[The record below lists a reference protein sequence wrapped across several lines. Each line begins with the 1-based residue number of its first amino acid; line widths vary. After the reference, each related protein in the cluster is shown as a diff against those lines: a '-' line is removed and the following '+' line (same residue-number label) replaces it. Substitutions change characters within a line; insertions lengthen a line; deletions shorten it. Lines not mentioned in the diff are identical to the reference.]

1 MTSNLNRVRQ
11 QPLYHHQQQQH
22 QQIVNSAARTLK
34 VLLHKRTEPQQQQQQ
49 QQQQQPQQQQQ
60 QQQQSSSIDDEV
72 LVNPREFPEL
82 RSGGLLEII
91 PPTGGQKAAFLVQI
105 RCLKDD
111 FAQKDSI
118 SLDTALASNFG
129 LKKFQE
135 VQVRQVSQECVTV
148 DLVEIIIKDVYLGR
162 GDFYQFAESQRQ
174 CALYEGK
181 KLEFL
186 GSPRGTVGLMWRNGT
201 GTSCGFVGQHTRFVY
216 RSTSSVVHI
225 FIQMSEEMWQFDPF
239 GDLYFEKC
247 VSGFL
252 PELFSRWG
260 KQACCHDVTIVLF
273 SRVQYHAAGGFNSLP
288 ETMRSSGTVQKA
300 QFNGGTLLYED
311 FYRVVVQNERY
322 MTDEW
327 ASVLTELKSIFK
339 EYGNSV
345 KNFYADKLTQ
355 KVSPPPATLMPAS
368 RGSFL
373 ETLNMTLNHYQ
384 KYYIDRNFDRTGKNC
399 FVITPGQGI
408 FEVDREL
415 MNLTKQRILDLGVSI
430 DLICL
435 GEQPLHAVPLLRFI
449 RKSHSDVDLGDT
461 YNIPHWINHH
471 FYRSPSEML
480 ALHSCGFVPRIQI
493 RYADGEGPT
502 DGDGYPEYKLAPS
515 RNRLAFDLDAYDEAI
530 FSFGKSRPT
539 PWGTERQGKVS
550 FQRAISHH
558 PNQPTIPSGSSI
570 AASPPQSQLLS
581 HQPPASQPPRSRGIS
596 FRGKL
601 TGADAAVEDAGVV
614 IPYQQK
620 RRSARLSSM
629 RLSNSDDSLSAT
641 SAAAAASGSCEDADF
656 GTGTVGVGVGAD
668 GPRGQPARLKVGSQE
683 VPVHHLTSRSFVP
696 RKALVNPFAASRLN
710 NQQQRVTANRRRWM
724 HAFPEPPP
732 TGVTAAGSG
741 ASSPRSQHRGQQ
753 QHRVLQQRRHQR
765 QQHQQQ
771 QQQQQQKQLLLSKQ
785 GKRPDL
791 AAPGNLVAV
800 QQQVPPQQLPP
811 PAPPPTPLQ
820 SFAQLSSSPS
830 SVSAPPSALSRQNSG
845 GGDIVTA
852 QQQQQLHVSFQLVE
866 ESAPSS
872 PAVSPSQL
880 TTAMSTPSRA
890 SGRSSPSSRAHD
902 DDANGNH
909 RDDEL
914 EHFGDGEAS
923 KLSISDQQQVPSS
936 LPLHDLQQQ
945 QQLDSPSITSGTD
958 ISEPTADDDG
968 GVESF
973 LRPIGMDWKTLM
985 MPLCLPLTTEFFPKE
1000 SQQPAAVSADPGAD
1014 SSPFSTTTYQLDL
1027 TVTIDE
1033 YRESYDRATER
1044 ERYYMRQPLSAEK
1057 AFEELLMQR
1066 LGQGFQL
1073 VLPPPASSRVRS
1085 SLTVPPAA
1093 PASPTA
1099 SAVTSAAT
1107 AASSAAG
1114 RAHLKNL
1121 LQKPDYPEHR
1131 LSIGRIFHRIRLE
1144 RTSASQHTIFVH
1156 TLKSKF
1162 TERDI
1167 RYRHLYRLQVPD
1179 SLEFY
1184 RAECHF
1190 TLERIENYKWNH
1202 LDYHILERGHGNYG
1216 YKCSTAS
1223 IQELDPLLK
1232 PWRCRYVLLPYNNPA
1247 TKRIIEQL
1255 ADSAGQSLPRTDIYE
1270 QKGFEELKKLHE
1282 NFARYAEL
1290 FNRLRRPNLTARKV
1304 TRANLM
1310 PPQAAA
1316 ELADMRQ
1323 RADTVS
1329 VGVGVGTIRSGH
1341 LTPTPLQQQQQQLGD
1356 DSSISSS
1363 VAASRRLHGSTRF
1376 IEAARAMQEPGTGL
1390 NFLPTHGFPS
1400 YTFVSA
1406 EAVAWVMDRVENV
1419 SSHESACF
1427 FMATMVK
1434 EGLVVH
1440 ASAKTQPQQFVY
1452 GFYLYSMD
1460 PKLVSNPS
1468 SGLITPGPF
1477 TRDFELEWAEVGLET
1492 LPDPQE
1498 LADPVAAFLRELV
1511 PMREAGDDDYFSSK
1525 YVAPGGSFRT
1535 NIMDVSQTDSR
1546 RAEWG
1551 LTKYHANFEA
1561 NCAYQLELH
1570 WLVATGTLLGDL
1582 ISSYHTKAHSF
1593 GFHLLPIPCDLFPMP
1608 HVEPEDP
1615 AGADPLRGS
1624 LFVPLRL
1631 QALVIRPDLPD
1642 IVDQM
1647 FQRFLPNERPQ
1658 RLQLLMACLLRRFGF
1673 VPDCAGVKDMC
1684 PVWIHC
1690 TAGMMVMLPCA
1701 SQRLVPRRY
1710 GTLIDKSRRFLQQ
1723 ATAGPAGTNL
1733 ARVEGVPVGFI
1744 WSWNHILTRRW
1755 RSSWTGDEHFQ
1766 DCLLADFRRFCANDA
1781 NRLKDYWDRCWV
1793 QA

>member
-1 MTSNLNRVRQ
+1 RQ

-710 NQQQRVTANRRRWM
+710 NQQQR
-724 HAFPEPPP
+724 
-732 TGVTAAGSG
+732 
-741 ASSPRSQHRGQQ
+741 
-753 QHRVLQQRRHQR
+753 
-765 QQHQQQ
+765 
-771 QQQQQQKQLLLSKQ
+771 
-785 GKRPDL
+785 
-791 AAPGNLVAV
+791 
-800 QQQVPPQQLPP
+800 
-811 PAPPPTPLQ
+811 
-820 SFAQLSSSPS
+820 
-830 SVSAPPSALSRQNSG
+830 
-845 GGDIVTA
+845 
-852 QQQQQLHVSFQLVE
+852 LVE

-1073 VLPPPASSRVRS
+1073 VLPPPASSRR
-1085 SLTVPPAA
+1085 LRPAPPL
-1093 PASPTA
+1093 

-1406 EAVAWVMDRVENV
+1406 EAVAWVMDRVE
-1419 SSHESACF
+1419 
-1427 FMATMVK
+1427 
-1434 EGLVVH
+1434 
-1440 ASAKTQPQQFVY
+1440 
-1452 GFYLYSMD
+1452 
-1460 PKLVSNPS
+1460 
-1468 SGLITPGPF
+1468 
-1477 TRDFELEWAEVGLET
+1477 
-1492 LPDPQE
+1492 
-1498 LADPVAAFLRELV
+1498 
-1511 PMREAGDDDYFSSK
+1511 
-1525 YVAPGGSFRT
+1525 
-1535 NIMDVSQTDSR
+1535 
-1546 RAEWG
+1546 
-1551 LTKYHANFEA
+1551 
-1561 NCAYQLELH
+1561 
-1570 WLVATGTLLGDL
+1570 
-1582 ISSYHTKAHSF
+1582 
-1593 GFHLLPIPCDLFPMP
+1593 
-1608 HVEPEDP
+1608 
-1615 AGADPLRGS
+1615 
-1624 LFVPLRL
+1624 
-1631 QALVIRPDLPD
+1631 
-1642 IVDQM
+1642 
-1647 FQRFLPNERPQ
+1647 
-1658 RLQLLMACLLRRFGF
+1658 
-1673 VPDCAGVKDMC
+1673 
-1684 PVWIHC
+1684 
-1690 TAGMMVMLPCA
+1690 
-1701 SQRLVPRRY
+1701 
-1710 GTLIDKSRRFLQQ
+1710 
-1723 ATAGPAGTNL
+1723 
-1733 ARVEGVPVGFI
+1733 
-1744 WSWNHILTRRW
+1744 
-1755 RSSWTGDEHFQ
+1755 
-1766 DCLLADFRRFCANDA
+1766 
-1781 NRLKDYWDRCWV
+1781 
-1793 QA
+1793 

>member
-1 MTSNLNRVRQ
+1 M
-11 QPLYHHQQQQH
+11 
-22 QQIVNSAARTLK
+22 K
-34 VLLHKRTEPQQQQQQ
+34 
-49 QQQQQPQQQQQ
+49 
-60 QQQQSSSIDDEV
+60 V

-129 LKKFQE
+129 LKKFQCKF
-135 VQVRQVSQECVTV
+135 RQVSQECVTA

-186 GSPRGTVGLMWRNGT
+186 GSPRG
-201 GTSCGFVGQHTRFVY
+201 Y
-216 RSTSSVVHI
+216 RGPDVAQWHWDILRLLVHI

-539 PWGTERQGKVS
+539 PWGTERQAALPPRRLS
-550 FQRAISHH
+550 
-558 PNQPTIPSGSSI
+558 PSCCRSK
-570 AASPPQSQLLS
+570 
-581 HQPPASQPPRSRGIS
+581 PPASQPPRSRGIS
-596 FRGKL
+596 LRGKL

-656 GTGTVGVGVGAD
+656 GTGTVGVG
-668 GPRGQPARLKVGSQE
+668 E

-696 RKALVNPFAASRLN
+696 RKALVNPFAASRFN
-710 NQQQRVTANRRRWM
+710 NQQQRVTANRR
-724 HAFPEPPP
+724 P
-732 TGVTAAGSG
+732 
-741 ASSPRSQHRGQQ
+741 
-753 QHRVLQQRRHQR
+753 
-765 QQHQQQ
+765 
-771 QQQQQQKQLLLSKQ
+771 
-785 GKRPDL
+785 
-791 AAPGNLVAV
+791 
-800 QQQVPPQQLPP
+800 
-811 PAPPPTPLQ
+811 PPPTPLQ

-866 ESAPSS
+866 ESAPLSA
-872 PAVSPSQL
+872 AVSPSQL

-909 RDDEL
+909 RDDES

-1027 TVTIDE
+1027 T
-1033 YRESYDRATER
+1033 
-1044 ERYYMRQPLSAEK
+1044 Q
-1057 AFEELLMQR
+1057 LLMQR

-1093 PASPTA
+1093 PASPSA

-1316 ELADMRQ
+1316 ELADLRQ

-1329 VGVGVGTIRSGH
+1329 VGVGVGKIRSGH

-1363 VAASRRLHGSTRF
+1363 VAPSRRLHGSNRF

-1406 EAVAWVMDRVENV
+1406 EAVAW
-1419 SSHESACF
+1419 
-1427 FMATMVK
+1427 
-1434 EGLVVH
+1434 
-1440 ASAKTQPQQFVY
+1440 
-1452 GFYLYSMD
+1452 
-1460 PKLVSNPS
+1460 
-1468 SGLITPGPF
+1468 
-1477 TRDFELEWAEVGLET
+1477 
-1492 LPDPQE
+1492 
-1498 LADPVAAFLRELV
+1498 
-1511 PMREAGDDDYFSSK
+1511 
-1525 YVAPGGSFRT
+1525 
-1535 NIMDVSQTDSR
+1535 
-1546 RAEWG
+1546 
-1551 LTKYHANFEA
+1551 
-1561 NCAYQLELH
+1561 
-1570 WLVATGTLLGDL
+1570 
-1582 ISSYHTKAHSF
+1582 
-1593 GFHLLPIPCDLFPMP
+1593 
-1608 HVEPEDP
+1608 
-1615 AGADPLRGS
+1615 
-1624 LFVPLRL
+1624 
-1631 QALVIRPDLPD
+1631 
-1642 IVDQM
+1642 
-1647 FQRFLPNERPQ
+1647 
-1658 RLQLLMACLLRRFGF
+1658 
-1673 VPDCAGVKDMC
+1673 
-1684 PVWIHC
+1684 
-1690 TAGMMVMLPCA
+1690 
-1701 SQRLVPRRY
+1701 
-1710 GTLIDKSRRFLQQ
+1710 
-1723 ATAGPAGTNL
+1723 
-1733 ARVEGVPVGFI
+1733 
-1744 WSWNHILTRRW
+1744 
-1755 RSSWTGDEHFQ
+1755 
-1766 DCLLADFRRFCANDA
+1766 
-1781 NRLKDYWDRCWV
+1781 
-1793 QA
+1793 